1 MNYKMNTQIH
11 MRSLAEIKEGSGDGY
26 YNTFMIV
33 LQNKL
38 NNNIGVFLSIHLCL
52 CFIFHI

>member
-11 MRSLAEIKEGSGDGY
+11 MRSLAEIKEGSGDGD